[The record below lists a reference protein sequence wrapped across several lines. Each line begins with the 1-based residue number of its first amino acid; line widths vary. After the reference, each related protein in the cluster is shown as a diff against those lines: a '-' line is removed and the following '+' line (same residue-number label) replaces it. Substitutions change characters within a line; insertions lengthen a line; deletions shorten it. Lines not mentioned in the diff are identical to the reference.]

1 MFNFFSKK
9 NATLIVDFLCYFCIA
24 NLEQDK
30 LTKKIDIQIIMK
42 KTISLMISIFA
53 LASITVFAQSDD
65 PVLMTVGNE
74 KVTKSEFIKAYQK
87 NSSLSEATEADL
99 REYLKLYMDYRM
111 KVQEAKA
118 LKLDTAQSFQKEWA
132 SYKNQYAQQYL
143 IDTEVS
149 DQLLAETAERAR
161 YHVRASHILIS
172 VPEDASPK
180 DTLAAYHKIMK
191 IREEIVNGL
200 DFSEAAVLYSD
211 DQSARDYVNPQS
223 HRLMHGNRGDIGYFS
238 VLEMIYPFETM
249 AYNTPVGQISQPVRT
264 QFGYHLVYVQ
274 DKIPAIA
281 KLYVSQIFISDT
293 NALDSKVDHNISMQ
307 KCALIKHKYSQGV
320 SFDSLAA
327 QFSEDKATRNSG
339 GRMEP
344 FTPNRRPGNYI
355 QAAIN
360 LKPGQISDPV
370 PSVIGWHILK
380 LDSIVYTTVNDE
392 FIYMLKNRLG
402 RDSRSKKSKAS
413 LVEKLKVEY
422 NYEEKGKKAAIKF
435 LQKNI
440 TENYFQTK
448 SVAIDS
454 IKGIEKLKPMC
465 SFADKQLTAQN
476 FGKYLSR
483 FQGKQLTGTVA
494 AFLEQEFQNFVSENI
509 LRYESTQLMTKYP
522 EYRDVV
528 NEVYDG
534 LMIYEI
540 NSMKVWNAA
549 IQDTVGAERLYE
561 EIKSQFAT
569 GDSLNPYKPFSDVRA
584 VVISKYQDIL
594 EKQWVA
600 ELHQKYPVKLN
611 EEVFR
616 SILKK

>member
-1 MFNFFSKK
+1 
-9 NATLIVDFLCYFCIA
+9 
-24 NLEQDK
+24 
-30 LTKKIDIQIIMK
+30 MK

-53 LASITVFAQSDD
+53 LASLTVCAQSDD

-99 REYLKLYMDYRM
+99 RDYLRLYMDYRM

-149 DQLLAETAERAR
+149 DQLMAETAERAR

-200 DFSEAAVLYSD
+200 DFGEAAVLYSD

-281 KLYVSQIFISDT
+281 KLYVSQIFINDS
-293 NALDSKVDHNISMQ
+293 NALDSKVDHNVSLQ

-402 RDSRSKKSKAS
+402 RDTRSKKSKAS

-422 NYEEKGKKAAIKF
+422 NYEEKGKKAAMKF

-465 SFADKQLTAQN
+465 SFADKQLTAQD
-476 FGKYLSR
+476 FGKYLAR

-494 AFLEQEFQNFVSENI
+494 AFLDQEFQNFVSENM

-540 NSMKVWNAA
+540 NSAKVWNAA

-569 GDSLNPYKPFSDVRA
+569 GDSLNPYKPFNDVRA

>member
-1 MFNFFSKK
+1 M
-9 NATLIVDFLCYFCIA
+9 TPLLLIFYVIFA
-24 NLEQDK
+24 SQNQKSDK
-30 LTKKIDIQIIMK
+30 LTKRIDIQIIMK

-53 LASITVFAQSDD
+53 LASLTVCAQSDD

-99 REYLKLYMDYRM
+99 RDYLRLYMDYRM

-200 DFSEAAVLYSD
+200 DFGEAAVLYSD

-281 KLYVSQIFISDT
+281 KLYVSQIFINDS
-293 NALDSKVDHNISMQ
+293 NALDSKVDHNVSLQ

-402 RDSRSKKSKAS
+402 RDTRSKKSKAS

-422 NYEEKGKKAAIKF
+422 NYEEKGKKAAMKF

-465 SFADKQLTAQN
+465 SFADKQLTAQD
-476 FGKYLSR
+476 FGKYLAR

-494 AFLEQEFQNFVSENI
+494 AFLDQEFQNFVSENM

-540 NSMKVWNAA
+540 NSAKVWNAA

-569 GDSLNPYKPFSDVRA
+569 GDSLNPYKPFNDVRA